1 MEFLCNEVE
10 SVEGLMGVQLEL
22 GEVKVAQ
29 GGVIVLERGWVLGET
44 RGLKKRIRFRVK
56 KKPEEQAGSASE
68 PRAGISIAILV

>member
-10 SVEGLMGVQLEL
+10 SVEGLMGVQSQL

-44 RGLKKRIRFRVK
+44 LRLKKRIRFRTV
-56 KKPEEQAGSASE
+56 KKPEEQAERASE